1 MAMLEPKL
9 AILDETDSGLDIDA
23 LRIVAN
29 GVNRL
34 KSKDNATI
42 VITHYQ
48 RLLNYIVPDFVHVL
62 YNGKI
67 VKSGTKELALEIEE
81 KVTIGLLMNKQKV
94 KFKDKLI
101 QAYKDGA
108 TRGLIFQDEREKYIN
123 QLDKEGFPTIKDE
136 EWKYTNLLPILKK
149 DYKLSEPPTKV
160 KQESLEEYILND
172 TETHLIV
179 FVNGQ
184 YSKDLSS
191 VDDEHTF
198 VCSLD
203 KAELKNPLILKKYWG
218 NCLPKNPDSLVA
230 LNSAL
235 SKNGTFIYVPKNTII
250 EKPIQILYITNGV
263 SNNLFLQIRNLIVVE
278 ENAQVQITERH
289 QNLDNNE
296 VFTNAL
302 TEINAGANSCCRFL

>member
-1 MAMLEPKL
+1 
-9 AILDETDSGLDIDA
+9 
-23 LRIVAN
+23 
-29 GVNRL
+29 
-34 KSKDNATI
+34 
-42 VITHYQ
+42 
-48 RLLNYIVPDFVHVL
+48 
-62 YNGKI
+62 
-67 VKSGTKELALEIEE
+67 
-81 KVTIGLLMNKQKV
+81 MNKQKV

-108 TRGLIFQDEREKYIN
+108 TRGLIFEDEREKYIN

-203 KAELKNPLILKKYWG
+203 NAELKNPFILKKYWG

-230 LNSAL
+230 LNSAP

-263 SNNLFLQIRNLIVVE
+263 SNSLFCKS
-278 ENAQVQITERH
+278 
-289 QNLDNNE
+289 
-296 VFTNAL
+296 
-302 TEINAGANSCCRFL
+302 EILL